1 MKFTV
6 MILIMFLGGTAS
18 FFRVDNKY
26 KQPYKI
32 NPNEIKNNEDS
43 LTLVYLYNTL
53 NGESWD
59 QLSNWLTPGININDW
74 YGVCG
79 NNNEVEFLDLD
90 GQPTSIGLLGCR
102 INIDAQNNPR
112 GMGLSGNWP
121 KDFCLPSLE
130 GLSIGGNQAVIDF
143 YLDPDCFS
151 NLTSL
156 DVRKAGI
163 NRNSFEKILELG
175 TLESLYIG
183 SNFIGGEL
191 PDDISE
197 KLPNLELLFISRN
210 RLSGSI
216 PKMPNSLTF
225 LDIKN
230 NRFTFEHILPFLE
243 QKQPSLTVQ
252 YESQEKFFPKSSFR
266 VGAGLPFTID
276 LKIDSAVGSNMY
288 VWMKDGAM
296 FGDTLFGVNKL
307 EFPRI
312 TFQDVGKY
320 VVNITN
326 PEVKVLNPNDT
337 LVLKSDTISI
347 EVCQPVVDTIKSSIC
362 KGELFFWKDRSF
374 MDDTLIVFR
383 EKANNGCDSAILV
396 DLTFYENRGFV
407 DTLLCKGESLSIG
420 RQAFSESGEY
430 MVTLPNQSQNGCD
443 SIVDIQI
450 QIGEI
455 PLFPESIVPDDTIVC
470 FPSLQI
476 EGNLPENTIGLW
488 NGDQGILF
496 SAPNDSNT
504 LVTNLNPGENLITWA
519 LSVKGCP
526 PYDSSTLSIY
536 YEPAVIFPVD
546 TFQVMEN
553 DTLEGNVFTNAL
565 YSEFQSNL
573 RIDTIELPTDGSFQ
587 ISNSGTFTYH
597 AEKPQVEPY
606 RAVFLVENINCLSYE
621 VVVYFQVNPAVGEIE
636 IPPTAITPNQ
646 DLYNDTFII
655 PNVYKSPEL
664 FRNVTVSIFSRKT
677 NRLLIKLENYKND
690 WSGKDINGNL
700 LPEGEYA
707 VKIEYGFPNIKN
719 YWGPLFIIRSRKK

>member
-1 MKFTV
+1 MKGLIYFALLLNFGV
-6 MILIMFLGGTAS
+6 MIFNKAENANPKTAED
-18 FFRVDNKY
+18 FIKLDNADSTRLV
-26 KQPYKI
+26 I
-32 NPNEIKNNEDS
+32 LFNALDGNN
-43 LTLVYLYNTL
+43 
-53 NGESWD
+53 WD
-59 QLSNWLTPGININDW
+59 QKNNWLTPGININDW

-183 SNFIGGEL
+183 SNFIGGKL

-276 LKIDSAVGSNMY
+276 LKIDSAVGSNRY

-443 SIVDIQI
+443 SIVDIRI
-450 QIGEI
+450 QVAEKPG
-455 PLFPESIVPDDTIVC
+455 FPEATIAIEDTLIC
-470 FPSLQI
+470 EPEIQLKS
-476 EGNLPENTIGLW
+476 NLPINTIGRW
-488 NGDQGILF
+488 KGDQSQLF
-496 SAPNDSNT
+496 STFIDSIT
-504 LVTNLNPGENLITWA
+504 FVSNLKPGENLITWS
-519 LSVKGCP
+519 LSVSACP
-526 PYDSSTLSIY
+526 PYDTAAVSIY
-536 YEPAVIFPVD
+536 FEPELVFPFD
-546 TFQVMEN
+546 TFYVV
-553 DTLEGNVFTNAL
+553 EGSLFEKNLFDNIPFVDFITD
-565 YSEFQSNL
+565 FQIEVL
-573 RIDTIELPTDGSFQ
+573 ELPSAGTFQ
-587 ISNSGTFTYH
+587 INEFGDFTYQGST
-597 AEKPQVEPY
+597 PNNDL
-606 RAVFLVENINCLSYE
+606 LVATIYVITENCQDYE
-621 VVVYFQVNPAVGEIE
+621 TKIYFEIIPEANHLE
-636 IPPTAITPNQ
+636 IPPNVITPNQ
-646 DLYNDTFII
+646 DQYNDTFIVPEI
-655 PNVYKSPEL
+655 EEFPNVFK
-664 FRNVTVSIFSRKT
+664 NVRVTIISKNT
-677 NRLLIKLENYKND
+677 KRLILTIEKYQND
-690 WSGKDINGNL
+690 WSGRDNNGNP
-700 LPEGEYA
+700 LPEGEYI
-707 VKIEYGFPNIKN
+707 VKVEYGFPNLED
-719 YWGPLFIIRSRKK
+719 YVGPLAIIRSEQK